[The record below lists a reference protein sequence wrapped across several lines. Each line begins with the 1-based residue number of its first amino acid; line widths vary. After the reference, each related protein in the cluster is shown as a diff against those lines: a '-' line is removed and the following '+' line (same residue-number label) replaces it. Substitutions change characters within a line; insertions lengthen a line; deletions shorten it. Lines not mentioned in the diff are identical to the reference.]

1 MFGEM
6 GWLGDLDFGVLLE
19 QCLKFYGE
27 LALGFMLF
35 AYPLRK
41 RRYAWVKLGAC
52 VAATVAVLVPI
63 IFLGYS
69 IWDAYGFDSE
79 VVNVLLAMYVFFFL
93 LLTFFFVLLTGRIV
107 FASSWWELIFCG
119 ICGYST
125 QHICYRVNLVMQYY
139 FFFGTDSPWSPVLFW
154 VSIVVVYGLAFLL
167 FGRKL
172 KGQRTLEIE
181 NKRLVVLFGVVL
193 LAMIICSGLSMTY
206 VGSEAMLATAMTAV
220 ESAFAVIICYLAIVM
235 LFDGARIK
243 RIQTENRRIQAL
255 WRADRK
261 QYEISKQNVEQL
273 NMKYHDLKYRLRA
286 MQSGE
291 NDETAA
297 ETAEQLRLYE
307 SLYRTGNETLDV
319 VLTEKSTLAARYGI
333 GIACM
338 ADGEALRGME
348 AGYLYSLFGNAL
360 DNAIECLQKAADAG
374 NKVVNV
380 SVRRKSDMVAV
391 QFENYVPVPPLM
403 KNGLPVTTKAD
414 SAEHGFGLK
423 SIANIVEKF
432 GGNLRINVR
441 DDIFSL
447 DILLPFPLKKR

>member
-1 MFGEM
+1 MDWM
-6 GWLGDLDFGVLLE
+6 GDMDFGVLLE

-27 LALGFMLF
+27 LLLGFMLF

-41 RRYAWVKLGAC
+41 RRYAWAKLAAC
-52 VAATVAVLVPI
+52 VVATVAVMIPMV
-63 IFLGYS
+63 FLGFS
-69 IWDAYGFDSE
+69 IWDTYGFE
-79 VVNVLLAMYVFFFL
+79 NAAVTVLLGLFAFFFL
-93 LLTFFFVLLTGRIV
+93 LLTFFAVLLTGRIT
-107 FASSWWELIFCG
+107 FAASRWELMFCG

-125 QHICYRVNLVMQYY
+125 QHICYRINFLLQYY
-139 FFFGTDSPWSPVLFW
+139 FFFGTDTPWSTVLFW
-154 VSIVVVYGLAFLL
+154 VSVVVVYGLTFLI
-167 FGRKL
+167 FGRRL
-172 KGQRTLEIE
+172 KGLRKIEIE

-193 LAMIICSGLSMTY
+193 LAMIVCSGISMSY
-206 VGSEAMLATAMTAV
+206 VGDQAMQGTAMALV
-220 ESAFAVIICYLAIVM
+220 ESALAIIICYLAVVM
-235 LFDGARIK
+235 LFDGVRVKLI
-243 RIQTENRRIQAL
+243 RQENRRIRAL
-255 WRADRK
+255 WKADRR

-286 MQSGE
+286 S
-291 NDETAA
+291 ETGGDSELQA
-297 ETAEQLRLYE
+297 ETEAQLRLYE

-319 VLTEKSTLAARYGI
+319 VLTEKSMLAAGYGI

-360 DNAIECLQKAADAG
+360 DNAIECLQKAADADK
-374 NKVVNV
+374 KVVSV
-380 SVRRKSDMVAV
+380 SVRRAGDMVAV

-423 SIANIVEKF
+423 SIKSIVENF
-432 GGNLRINVR
+432 GGNLRVDVR